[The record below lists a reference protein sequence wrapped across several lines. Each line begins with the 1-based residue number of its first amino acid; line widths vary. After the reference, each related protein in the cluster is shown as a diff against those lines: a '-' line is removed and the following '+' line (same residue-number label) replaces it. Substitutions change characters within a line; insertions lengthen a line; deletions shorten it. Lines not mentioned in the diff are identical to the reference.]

1 MYGAMIQKLRKEHK
15 YSQKDLGDYLGIGVY
30 TISMWESEKREPD
43 YSHLM
48 AIAELFH
55 VSVDFIL
62 YGKVDEIKLSPMEQE
77 VLDLF
82 RILPAEQQHEIK
94 GVIRGFLIR
103 GGHHGGIGSDAK

>member
-1 MYGAMIQKLRKEHK
+1 MYGVMINKLRKEHK
-15 YSQKDLGDYLGIGVY
+15 YSQKELGDYLGIGVS

-55 VSVDFIL
+55 VSVDYIL
-62 YGKVDEIKLSPMEQE
+62 YGKVDDVKLSPEEQE

-82 RILPAEQQHEIK
+82 RDLPVNQQYEIK
-94 GVIRGFLIR
+94 GIIKGFLIR
-103 GGHHGGIGSDAK
+103 SGHGGVSK

>member
-1 MYGAMIQKLRKEHK
+1 MYGVIIQKLRKEHK
-15 YSQKDLGDYLGIGVY
+15 YSQKELSDHLGIGVS

-55 VSVDFIL
+55 VSIDYIL
-62 YGKVDEIKLSPMEQE
+62 YGKVDDVKLSPEEQE

-82 RILPAEQQHEIK
+82 RELPVNQQYEIK
-94 GVIRGFLIR
+94 GIIKGFLLR
-103 GGHHGGIGSDAK
+103 DGASK

>member
-1 MYGAMIQKLRKEHK
+1 MYGVMIQKLRKEHK
-15 YSQKDLGDYLGIGVY
+15 YSQKELGDYLGIGVS

-55 VSVDFIL
+55 VSVDYIL
-62 YGKVDEIKLSPMEQE
+62 YGKVDDVKLSPEEQE

-82 RILPAEQQHEIK
+82 RDLPVNQQFEIK
-94 GVIRGFLIR
+94 GIIKGFLLR
-103 GGHHGGIGSDAK
+103 DGVSK